1 MAAAD
6 TVAQLLLDAETRSTT
21 LEALEA
27 NGGAIDSVVAL
38 AAAPALVEL
47 LTASADE
54 VNQPQFECIGLLLN
68 RLFMEASADPS
79 VVFGAAYGDGR
90 MVSLLRS
97 SDNVAAR
104 ALRKPAEK
112 LTAADVRSIVLH
124 DIFNAPAGVHG
135 WTKPHAAAG
144 LTMLQ
149 VFDFWFKEHS
159 LISK

>member
-6 TVAQLLLDAETRSTT
+6 TVAQLLLDAETRPTT

-27 NGGAIDSVVAL
+27 NGGAIDSAIAL

-54 VNQPQFECIGLLLN
+54 VNQAQFECVGLLLN

-79 VVFGAAYGDGR
+79 VVFGAAHGDGR
-90 MVSLLRS
+90 MAALLRS

-112 LTAADVRSIVLH
+112 LTAADVRSVVLH
-124 DIFNAPAGVHG
+124 DTWNAPVGVRG
-135 WTKPHAAAG
+135 WTKPHAAAE
-144 LTMLQ
+144 LSTLQ
-149 VFDFWFKEHS
+149 VFGIFMKEHP
-159 LISK
+159 LASK

>member
-6 TVAQLLLDAETRSTT
+6 TVAQLLLDADTRPTT

-27 NGGAIDSVVAL
+27 HDGAIDSAVAL

-54 VNQPQFECIGLLLN
+54 VNQAQFECVGLLLD
-68 RLFMEASADPS
+68 RLLMEASADPS
-79 VVFGAAYGDGR
+79 AVFGAAYGDGR
-90 MVSLLRS
+90 IVALLRS

-104 ALRKPAEK
+104 ALRKPADK
-112 LTAADVRSIVLH
+112 LTAADVRSVVLQ
-124 DIFNAPAGVHG
+124 DVFNAPAGVCG

-144 LTMLQ
+144 LSTPQLFGIYM
-149 VFDFWFKEHS
+149 KEHP
-159 LISK
+159 LVSK